1 MLKKVVE
8 YRDDEFDVLITVRA
22 ARVKDGIRRTLIMNE
37 QLSTNLGEE
46 VARHVEAPKGEEG
59 ETLPLAPLGAGTIG
73 IRLLRMYTYP
83 ACVCSVDKIENLD
96 PTKKE
101 LSPDISIEDFLELP
115 DALVMIWEQAA
126 YEANPHWLP
135 RVKPLPGKESE
146 EAKKASLSNNKGS
159 TSA

>member
-1 MLKKVVE
+1 MLKKVIE

-37 QLSTNLGEE
+37 QLGTNLGEE
-46 VARHVEAPKGEEG
+46 VARRVEAPKGEEG
-59 ETLPLAPLGAGTIG
+59 ETLPLAPPGAGAIG

-83 ACVCSVDKIENLD
+83 ACVCSIDKIENLD
-96 PTKKE
+96 PAKKE

-126 YEANPHWLP
+126 YDANPHWLP
-135 RVKPLPGKESE
+135 RIKPLPGKEGE
-146 EAKKASLSNNKGS
+146 AAKKASSNNSKS
-159 TSA
+159 LTSA